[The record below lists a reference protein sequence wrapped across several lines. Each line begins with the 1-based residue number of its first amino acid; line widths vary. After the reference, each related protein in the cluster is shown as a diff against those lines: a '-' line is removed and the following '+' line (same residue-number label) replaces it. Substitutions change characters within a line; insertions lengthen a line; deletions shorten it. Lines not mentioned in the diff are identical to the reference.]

1 MQCTENKVL
10 HVFLEDENETFE
22 SRNPATPQFLH
33 VQQTN
38 QVHNDRKR
46 SLFDGDLGFSFII
59 SRIFGLQHRISKHLL
74 VARFVPFKTNPTRVD
89 DRDDD
94 HTDHK
99 IHSLN

>member
-1 MQCTENKVL
+1 MHREKVL

-33 VQQTN
+33 VQQAN

-46 SLFDGDLGFSFII
+46 SLFDGDLGLSFIHF
-59 SRIFGLQHRISKHLL
+59 SKGFSSQHRISQHLL
-74 VARFVPFKTNPTRVD
+74 VTRLVPFKANPAGVD
-89 DRDDD
+89 DRDYN

>member
-59 SRIFGLQHRISKHLL
+59 SRIIRLTAPYFEALARRSLRSLQNQS
-74 VARFVPFKTNPTRVD
+74 
-89 DRDDD
+89 
-94 HTDHK
+94 
-99 IHSLN
+99 HSGRRSR